1 MRMSFPTPAMPDEPG
16 QEPATNRQPCCPVCN
31 GALVEL
37 RGQYR
42 CSRCYFTLC
51 VGCETV
57 DVTSYCAVQ
66 FD

>member
-1 MRMSFPTPAMPDEPG
+1 MRMSFPTHATPDEAS
-16 QEPATNRQPCCPVCN
+16 QEPAASRQPCCPVCS

-37 RGQYR
+37 RGQFR

-66 FD
+66 CD